1 MAFPRKKVDEI
12 TIKVIDPDNQLVKM
26 IDHIMHSANIGHS
39 FEVIVDPDL
48 RERTKKFYMDGD
60 GSFYIEEVKK
70 NGKKVEVKED
80 KLIEGYLKRIQ

>member
-1 MAFPRKKVDEI
+1 MAVPKEELDEI
-12 TIKVIDPDNQLVKM
+12 TIKVKDPDNQLVKM

-60 GSFYIEEVKK
+60 GSFYIKEVRK
-70 NGKKVEVKED
+70 NGKKVKVEDD

>member
-12 TIKVIDPDNQLVKM
+12 TVKVIDPDNQLVKM
-26 IDHIMHSANIGHS
+26 IYHIMHSANIGHS

-80 KLIEGYLKRIQ
+80 KLIEVYLKKIQ